1 MKSIAF
7 NVQLTVAFLLLVG
20 IMAYGMM
27 QPMMLS
33 TWAMITGATAVV
45 LLIYL
50 TTLHNKQY
58 RSLDDYIDRL
68 EAGEIQQASSENL
81 NPGIKRIAGRIFGLK
96 KSSQHMIGEISVAS
110 EKLIDSVEEMHRKS
124 SALKEAT
131 QSVHANLG
139 EVTGSVEKLSYEAEE
154 LKENSD
160 GIHRRTKEISQAMR
174 QLDQNTHGMVDA
186 IEENN
191 QTMVELGDRIKAGAE
206 RNLTISSEVINL
218 KDEIEKINEIIAMIN
233 EISERTNLLAL
244 NASIEAARAGE
255 AGRGFAVVADE
266 IRKLAE
272 QSNDFTGKIGEIIS
286 GITVKTENVSKKM
299 KAEMTVFN
307 ENIDFANRSA
317 SVLTNMRDR
326 SKETIRGFQ
335 KIDGEVTEQN
345 RAIEAIYR
353 LIGAINNNTQ
363 TITANIQETASL
375 SDLQTENLSELGSHL
390 NKVQQIS
397 GEMGTMVT
405 DYASAIKIDSDTQM
419 KIKAAQKDL
428 KSFVDNKPYR
438 ELKKADLVALGNRDD
453 DYELVALLDPEGTA
467 HLFNIDV
474 EESLDVSYRP
484 FYKTCIQGD
493 PYVSSPYISS
503 ITEEFC
509 VTVALPYQR
518 GEQVDGIIVLDITI

>member
-7 NVQLTVAFLLLVG
+7 TVQLAVAFL
-20 IMAYGMM
+20 
-27 QPMMLS
+27 
-33 TWAMITGATAVV
+33 V
-45 LLIYL
+45 LLAIVAFGISQAMAP
-50 TTLHNKQY
+50 TTLLLIAGVAALVLLLYLSMVNKRQNNE
-58 RSLDDYIDRL
+58 LNAYIERL
-68 EAGEIQQASSENL
+68 EAGEIQQAATGSLTPET
-81 NPGIKRIAGRIFGLK
+81 KRIAERIFGLK

-124 SALKEAT
+124 SSLREAT

-139 EVTGSVEKLSYEAEE
+139 EVTSSVEKLSFEAEE

-160 GIHRRTKEISQAMR
+160 GIHQRTKEISDAMR

-206 RNLTISSEVINL
+206 RNLTISTEVMSL

-286 GITVKTENVSKKM
+286 GITVKTEDVSKKM
-299 KAEMTVFN
+299 KAEVTVFN

-335 KIDGEVTEQN
+335 KIDGEVAEQN

-353 LIGAINNNTQ
+353 LIGAINDNTQ

-375 SDLQTENLSELGSHL
+375 SDLQTENLGELSSHL
-390 NKVQQIS
+390 NKVQHIS
-397 GEMGTMVT
+397 GEMGSMVA
-405 DYASAIKIDSDTQM
+405 DYASSIKIDPDTQV
-419 KIKAAQKDL
+419 KIKTAQKAL
-428 KSFVDNKPYR
+428 KAFVDAKPYD

-453 DYELVALLDPEGTA
+453 DYELVALLDPEGIA

-474 EESLDVSYRP
+474 EEAMDVSYRP
-484 FYKTCIQGD
+484 FYKTCIQGK
-493 PYVSSPYISS
+493 PYVSTPYISS
-503 ITEEFC
+503 ISDEFC

-518 GEQVDGIIVLDITI
+518 GDRIDGIIVLDITI